1 MADGL
6 LRPLIRK
13 LGQAAN
19 LTSAAEKALL
29 KLQPLVKDFR
39 PDEPIVREGD
49 RPTHVAVVITGFV
62 YRYKMVDAA
71 KRQIIAFHIPGDMPD
86 LQGLHLD
93 VMDHGVATCV
103 HSQIAFIPHAT
114 IFPLMEKHPSL
125 AHSLWR
131 EAQIDSAIFR
141 EWVVNVGRRE
151 GPSRTA
157 HLFCEMLTKAKAVGL
172 SEGDQCDLPVS
183 QTELADATGM
193 SAVHLNRVVQQLR
206 QDNLIRLHR
215 KRLSVLDWER
225 LKELGDFDPTYLHL
239 KRAQDGSAA
248 GESSTGR

>member
-1 MADGL
+1 MSDGL

-19 LTSAAEKALL
+19 LTPAAEAVLL
-29 KLQPLVKDFR
+29 KLHPLIKDFG
-39 PDEPIVREGD
+39 PDEPVVREGD
-49 RPTHVAVVITGFV
+49 RPKHVAVVITGFV

-71 KRQIIAFHIPGDMPD
+71 KRQIMAFHIAGDMPD

-93 VMDHGVATCV
+93 VMDHAVAASV
-103 HSQIAFIPHAT
+103 HSRIALIPHPAM
-114 IFPLMEKHPSL
+114 FSLMEKHPSL

-131 EAQIDSAIFR
+131 ESQIDAAIFR
-141 EWVVNVGRRE
+141 EWVVNVGRRD

-172 SEGDQCDLPVS
+172 NEADECDLPVS

-193 SAVHLNRVVQQLR
+193 SAVHINRVIQKLR
-206 QDNLIRLHR
+206 KDNLIRLHA
-215 KRLSVLDWER
+215 KRLSVLDWEG
-225 LKELGDFDPTYLHL
+225 LKELGDFDPAYLHL

-248 GESSTGR
+248 GESSVGR